1 MYVVGIT
8 GGIGSGK
15 STLRRLLEAKG
26 AATLDMD
33 LIARKLIDD
42 SLGIRQELAAVFGPQ
57 ILDEHGALIRS
68 ALAKTAFKD
77 EASTQ
82 AMNAVTL
89 PHIVEEAA
97 RQIAAAR
104 DDADESALVLVVEMP
119 ILTETPGLAKSCDEV
134 IAVEVPQDVRI
145 ERCVG
150 RGMTVQDAANRIACQ
165 PSDADRAALAD
176 TICPNGGTADE
187 LAAWVDV
194 WWQQRIG

>member
-68 ALAKTAFKD
+68 ALAKAAFKD
-77 EASTQ
+77 EESTK

>member
-15 STLRRLLEAKG
+15 STLRKLLEAKG

-33 LIARKLIDD
+33 LIARELIDG
-42 SLGIRQELAAVFGPQ
+42 SVEIKQELAAVFGPQ
-57 ILDEHGALIRS
+57 ILDENGALIRS
-68 ALAKTAFKD
+68 ALAGAAFKD

-82 AMNAVTL
+82 AMNAINL
-89 PHIVEEAA
+89 PHIVKEAA
-97 RQIAAAR
+97 WQIAAAR
-104 DDADESALVLVVEMP
+104 NDASQDAPVLVVEMP
-119 ILTETPGLAKSCDEV
+119 ILTETPELAESCDEV

-150 RGMTVQDAANRIACQ
+150 RGMTAEDAANRIACQ
-165 PSDADRAALAD
+165 PSDERRAALAD

-187 LAAWVDV
+187 LAAWVEE
-194 WWQQRIG
+194 WWRKHVG

>member
-8 GGIGSGK
+8 GGTGSGK

-57 ILDEHGALIRS
+57 ILDENGALIRS

-104 DDADESALVLVVEMP
+104 ADADESALVLVVEMP
-119 ILTETPGLAKSCDEV
+119 ILTETPELAKSCDEV

-150 RGMTVQDAANRIACQ
+150 RGMTAQDAANRIACQ

-187 LAAWVDV
+187 LAAWVDA

>member
-26 AATLDMD
+26 AVTLDMD
-33 LIARKLIDD
+33 LIARELIDD
-42 SLGIRQELAAVFGPQ
+42 SLEIRQELAAVFGPQ
-57 ILDEHGALIRS
+57 ILDGHGALIRS
-68 ALAKTAFKD
+68 ALAEAAFKD
-77 EASTQ
+77 EASTK

-104 DDADESALVLVVEMP
+104 DDADESAPVLVVEMP
-119 ILTETPGLAKSCDEV
+119 ILTETPELAKSCDEV
-134 IAVEVPQDVRI
+134 IAVEVLQELRI

-150 RGMTVQDAANRIACQ
+150 RGMSAQDAANRIACQ

-187 LAAWVDV
+187 LAAWVEE
-194 WWQQRIG
+194 WWRKRVG

>member
-15 STLRRLLEAKG
+15 STLRKLLEAKG

-33 LIARKLIDD
+33 LIARELIDG
-42 SLGIRQELAAVFGPQ
+42 SVGIKQELAAVFGPQ
-57 ILDEHGALIRS
+57 ILDENGALIRS
-68 ALAKTAFKD
+68 ALAEAAFKD

-82 AMNAVTL
+82 AMNAINL
-89 PHIVEEAA
+89 PHIVKEAA

-104 DDADESALVLVVEMP
+104 NDASQDAPVLVVEMP
-119 ILTETPGLAKSCDEV
+119 ILTETPELAESCDEV

-150 RGMTVQDAANRIACQ
+150 RGMTAEDAANRIACQ
-165 PSDADRAALAD
+165 PSDEQRAALAD

-187 LAAWVDV
+187 LAAWVEE
-194 WWQQRIG
+194 WWRKHVG

>member
-33 LIARKLIDD
+33 LIARELIDA
-42 SLGIRQELAAVFGPQ
+42 SPAIRHELAAVFGPQ
-57 ILDEHGALIRS
+57 ILDENGALIRS
-68 ALAKTAFKD
+68 ALAKAAFKD

-82 AMNAVTL
+82 AMNAITL

-104 DDADESALVLVVEMP
+104 DDVDESVPVLVVEMP
-119 ILTETPGLAKSCDEV
+119 ILTETPELGKSCDEV
-134 IAVEVPQDVRI
+134 IAVEVPQEVRI
-145 ERCVG
+145 ERCIG
-150 RGMTVQDAANRIACQ
+150 RGMSAQDVANRIACQ

-187 LAAWVDV
+187 LAAWVDA